1 MTVELIQAIGQYI
14 VAPICGAAVAIYI
27 FYTLVKK

>member
-14 VAPICGAAVAIYI
+14 VFPICVAIG
-27 FYTLVKK
+27 VVAAMWAMK